1 MNADKNKIYKKNC
14 DLENRLEDTRPL
26 LSFQSNEDNDD
37 GDDGKNKNIEKVLTV
52 TEIVDTI
59 IKASQ
64 DIPLRRDHINRDEL
78 LKVVSKLHH
87 HQPHAFSSNEFIV
100 FKKYED
106 LLTKI
111 KINSKDECKYD
122 YGIFKH
128 REMDL
133 IFRIDSADDQIDN
146 ENKIAQIILNK
157 YNNSYKNVLQMGIV
171 LPFYAHI
178 QHSSMSPLFPLY
190 YSIQPYM
197 SGITLDCWVEKNK
210 YKRNF
215 IEIVYDLF
223 IQLCAIIKEL
233 HELEC
238 VHGDLKPG
246 NILVVSNANTSQ
258 NCVYLI
264 DFGLAGIH
272 LKTRHA
278 SGGTLPYCAPE
289 TQNTCALNFHNKR
302 CENNAVFNVT
312 NYKYNWTLHNKSHD
326 IWSMGLIFI
335 SIYIFKE
342 TYHYYKNYPYDF
354 FTNSGY
360 VSQNYF
366 QNVEHEYIRDVLSK
380 HVLVEPARRCNI
392 QQLSELLSN
401 LVFM

>member
-1 MNADKNKIYKKNC
+1 MNTNKWNHWVNM
-14 DLENRLEDTRPL
+14 DLEKEPL
-26 LSFQSNEDNDD
+26 LPPDDPPEDDTEHVLSN
-37 GDDGKNKNIEKVLTV
+37 V
-52 TEIVDTI
+52 EIVDKI
-59 IKASQ
+59 MKASH
-64 DIPLRRDHINRDEL
+64 DASLRCINRDDL
-78 LKVVSKLHH
+78 MKVVSKLHH

-100 FKKYED
+100 FKTYED

-133 IFRIDSADDQIDN
+133 IFRVDSADDQVNN
-146 ENKIAQIILNK
+146 ENKMAKMLLKK
-157 YNNSYKNVLQMGIV
+157 YNNSYKDILQMGIV
-171 LPFYAHI
+171 LPLYAHI

-190 YSIQPYM
+190 YSIQPYIY
-197 SGITLDCWVEKNK
+197 GITLDCWVDINK
-210 YKRNF
+210 YKINF

-233 HELEC
+233 HEMDC

-246 NILVVSNANTSQ
+246 NILVTSNAKTSH
-258 NCVYLI
+258 NCLYLI
-264 DFGLAGIH
+264 DFGLSGKH
-272 LKTRHA
+272 LDTKHA

-289 TQNTCALNFHNKR
+289 TQNTCASNSHNRR
-302 CENNAVFNVT
+302 CANDAIFNANEY
-312 NYKYNWTLHNKSHD
+312 NYKWCFHNKSHD
-326 IWSMGLIFI
+326 IWSIGLIFM
-335 SIYIFKE
+335 SIYVFKK

-360 VSQNYF
+360 VSQKHF
-366 QNVEHEYIRDVLSK
+366 QNVEHEYIREVLSK
-380 HVLVEPARRCNI
+380 HVLVEPERRCNI

-401 LVFM
+401 LAFM